1 MPKNGVLLLAA
12 ILAALAASASAGALT
27 LQVLHMNDHHSTI
40 EEDSFDLDVSSATGL
55 PTNELAVKYG
65 GFPRAI
71 TYMDSVTAQAAN
83 VLKLHAGDALS
94 GTLWYSLFKGTADA
108 QMMGYACF
116 DAFALGNHEFD
127 DGDANLAQFLNKL
140 STATQGCSG

>member
-1 MPKNGVLLLAA
+1 MPKNVLLAA
-12 ILAALAASASAGALT
+12 LLAALAASASAGALT
-27 LQVLHMNDHHSTI
+27 LKVLHMNDHHSTI

-55 PTNELAVKYG
+55 PTNELSVKYG

-71 TYMDSVTAQAAN
+71 SYMDSVTGNN
-83 VLKLHAGDALS
+83 VLKLHAGDALT

-127 DGDANLAQFLNKL
+127 DGDATLAQFLTKL
-140 STATQGCSG
+140 STNTQGCSR